1 MYVAIYLGAYF
12 FPIPVTDTF
21 CTLLANTLHINP
33 QWLSPTIF
41 WTVILMVYCFIASVM
56 PVWTLLQ
63 PRDYINSHQLLVALI
78 LLVLGLGVA
87 GLSGQANLSETT
99 PAITSWSALRT
110 TGAPPIWPFLFITIA
125 CGAVSGFHCL
135 VASGTSSKQLAN
147 EEDAQYVGYGAMLVE
162 GMLAVLVILA

>member
-1 MYVAIYLGAYF
+1 ML
-12 FPIPVTDTF
+12 PI
-21 CTLLANTLHINP
+21 
-33 QWLSPTIF
+33 
-41 WTVILMVYCFIASVM
+41 
-56 PVWTLLQ
+56 WTLLQ

-78 LLVLGLGVA
+78 LLVMGLGVA

-147 EEDAQYVGYGAMLVE
+147 EV
-162 GMLAVLVILA
+162 